1 MATPPVFFPRKYQG
15 QRSLVSCSPWGRKE
29 LEMTEHTHT
38 QNRKDLENMPTEISQ
53 NWKKN
58 YL

>member
-15 QRSLVSCSPWGRKE
+15 QRSPVSCSPWGRKQ

-38 QNRKDLENMPTEISQ
+38 QNRKDLENMPMEISQ

-58 YL
+58 YS